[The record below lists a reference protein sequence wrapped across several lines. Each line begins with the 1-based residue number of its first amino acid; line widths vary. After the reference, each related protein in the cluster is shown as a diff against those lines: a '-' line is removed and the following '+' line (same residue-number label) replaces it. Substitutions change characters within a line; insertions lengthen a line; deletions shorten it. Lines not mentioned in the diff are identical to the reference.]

1 MKMFWILIITSFI
14 LSLFFA
20 IKELSIFFLVS
31 ILDLLAIILLY
42 KEVKRDDTIKKIEK
56 KIDNIDVDKIIKKLD
71 NLRDD
76 QTNYLTKAFE
86 VEMDLA
92 KYKEE
97 QEEKYREIVKKVLEL
112 DNKLTEKYE
121 LLGKSILKLSKDIKK
136 G

>member
-1 MKMFWILIITSFI
+1 MKLFWILIVISLT

-20 IKELSIFFLVS
+20 IKELSIFFVISMLN
-31 ILDLLAIILLY
+31 LFAIILLY
-42 KEVKRDDTIKKIEK
+42 KEVRKDGAIKKIEK
-56 KIDNIDVDKIIKKLD
+56 KIDSIDVDKIIKKID
-71 NLRDD
+71 SLRDD